1 MDKETPQ
8 KEVGDLL
15 LEEGT
20 LTEKQLEQV
29 RRRQRRLDV
38 PQHRAV
44 LELNYAS
51 EESTYRALATLNHL
65 EFVEPENV
73 RLNTQLL
80 EVVPVKL
87 VFHYHMVPLALD
99 GELLSVAFSE
109 PLKQM
114 EQGNLRLLLGYMY
127 AEPGKKLL
135 FMGGEFGQW
144 REWNHDRQLDWDLLQ
159 EPQHRQIQKWVTD
172 LNSFYAGHKAMSEL
186 DHDPN
191 GFEWIDSNDAEQSV
205 LSFIRKGATSSEIV
219 LVVCNFT
226 PVPRNNY
233 RVGSPRGG
241 YWTEVLNSDA
251 TAYGGSGTGN
261 TGGVWADAIPL
272 HNRPFSLGITL
283 PPLAILF
290 FESKG

>member
-29 RRRQRRLDV
+29 RRRQRRLDI

-99 GELLSVAFSE
+99 GELLSV
-109 PLKQM
+109 
-114 EQGNLRLLLGYMY
+114 
-127 AEPGKKLL
+127 
-135 FMGGEFGQW
+135 
-144 REWNHDRQLDWDLLQ
+144 
-159 EPQHRQIQKWVTD
+159 
-172 LNSFYAGHKAMSEL
+172 
-186 DHDPN
+186 
-191 GFEWIDSNDAEQSV
+191 
-205 LSFIRKGATSSEIV
+205 
-219 LVVCNFT
+219 
-226 PVPRNNY
+226 
-233 RVGSPRGG
+233 
-241 YWTEVLNSDA
+241 
-251 TAYGGSGTGN
+251 
-261 TGGVWADAIPL
+261 
-272 HNRPFSLGITL
+272 
-283 PPLAILF
+283 
-290 FESKG
+290 